1 MTLYRLLLWL
11 FPRRVRRDFGDDMT
25 RLFEAQLAEA
35 RQQGGSVL
43 RLWCRA
49 AADAVWH
56 GSVERA
62 IEIRRLGAA
71 ISAAKRQWRWCM
83 AALLH
88 DLRYAVRM
96 LFRQPGTTTIAIL
109 TLAIGIGA
117 NAAIVSAVDALLLR
131 PLPYHDPD
139 RLVMIWE
146 KRQAE
151 SVYDNVVA
159 PADYLD
165 WVRMST
171 AFESM
176 AGYASRTVD
185 VTGTGEAVRLIAANV
200 SPQFFDLLGV
210 GIAHGRTF
218 RADEAEPGRPRVAI
232 LSHGLWRRRF
242 GGDPAVIG
250 RTIMLNGV
258 AGEIVGVL
266 PPTFEFPDQTID
278 LWTPLVLTGGP
289 EPPSRGNH
297 FLHVYARLAPGTSL
311 EQARAEMDRIGGIL
325 SRDYPESNRNHGAFV
340 IALRDQLTQPVRS
353 SLLLLLAAVG
363 FVLLIACVNV
373 ANLLLARATTR
384 RNELA
389 IRAALGASR
398 IRLAAQA
405 LVESLVLGL
414 AGGVSGLI
422 VARWSIDLLRG
433 LTPESLLVVG
443 RQHLGL
449 DRRLLA
455 FTVMLSLGT
464 SVVFGLLPA
473 WHFAS
478 QRLEGALR
486 EGARTQGGL
495 RQRVRRLLVV
505 SEVALATLLLV
516 GAGLTIRSFQ
526 TVLRTEAGMRTD
538 RILTASVT
546 LPSVRYR
553 GDEKAATTFED
564 LAQRFRSIPGVRS
577 VAATSALPLS
587 GQDQRRSL
595 DIEGYESTAQ
605 APSRAH
611 ARSVTVDYFTTMNMH
626 LVSGR
631 TFAVSDRPGAPLV
644 VIVNETMARRYLAR
658 CFAARKA
665 TQPSRRRATRGR
677 RDGSRRPALG
687 ARSPGQSRVVFPAA
701 AASLR
706 GDDVRGRERRGSC
719 GAGGAGARS
728 AALDRSGSAVI
739 ERPNDGRSGGAI
751 GRRAP
756 RRHVGAG
763 RVRPRRIGA
772 GGGGHLWRDGASR
785 RAPDE
790 RDRRAHDDG
799 RPAAGHRAIGSARR
813 PRASAARSGNRA
825 RGWSARDAQLPFVS
839 LRGEPDGSAHPGR
852 RGGRAGV
859 HGDPGL
865 PRPCSAGH
873 ECRPGYSHSPVVE
886 LGRS

>member
-1 MTLYRLLLWL
+1 MPLYRLLLWL

-25 RLFEAQLAEA
+25 RLFEAQLAET

-56 GSVERA
+56 GSLERA

-96 LFRQPGTTTIAIL
+96 LLRQPGTTTIAIL

-159 PADYLD
+159 PADYID

-171 AFESM
+171 AFESL

-185 VTGTGEAVRLIAANV
+185 VTGTGEAVRLFAANV

-232 LSHGLWRRRF
+232 LSHGLWQRRF

-297 FLHVYARLAPGTSL
+297 FLHVYARLKPGTSL

-353 SLLLLLAAVG
+353 GLLLLLAAVG

-384 RNELA
+384 RSELA

-414 AGGVSGLI
+414 AGGVSGVI

-455 FTVMLSLGT
+455 FTVILSLGT
-464 SVVFGLLPA
+464 SVIFGLLPA

-516 GAGLTIRSFQ
+516 GAGLTIRSFH

-538 RILTASVT
+538 RILTASVA

-553 GDEKAATTFED
+553 GDEKAAATFED

-611 ARSVTVDYFTTMNMH
+611 ARSVTVDYFTTMNMQ

-631 TFAVSDRPGAPLV
+631 AFAVSDRPGAPLV
-644 VIVNETMARRYLAR
+644 VIVNETMARRYWPGVSPLGKR
-658 CFAARKA
+658 LNL
-665 TQPSRRRATRGR
+665 PG
-677 RDGSRRPALG
+677 GAL
-687 ARSPGQSRVVFPAA
+687 REVVGVV
-701 AASLR
+701 R
-706 GDDVRGRERRGSC
+706 DVRHWG
-719 GAGGAGARS
+719 
-728 AALDRSGSAVI
+728 LDRPVNP
-739 ERPNDGRSGGAI
+739 ELYFPM
-751 GRRAP
+751 P
-756 RRHVGAG
+756 
-763 RVRPRRIGA
+763 
-772 GGGGHLWRDGASR
+772 
-785 RAPDE
+785 
-790 RDRRAHDDG
+790 
-799 RPAAGHRAIGSARR
+799 
-813 PRASAARSGNRA
+813 
-825 RGWSARDAQLPFVS
+825 QLPFAAMTFVVAS
-839 LRGEPDGSAHPGR
+839 DADAAALAGPVREALRSIDPDLPLSNVRTMDDVVAR
-852 RGGRAGV
+852 SVAARRAGMSV
-859 HGDPGL
+859 LGAFGLVALVLAAAGIYGVMAHLVAHRTSEIGVRMTMGARPRDIVRLVLREGLAQALPGL
-865 PRPCSAGH
+865 AIGLVAGALVMRSFRSFLY
-873 ECRPGYSHSPVVE
+873 EVNPTDPLTLVAVAGVLGFTATLACLVPARRAMNVDPVTAI
-886 LGRS
+886 RQS